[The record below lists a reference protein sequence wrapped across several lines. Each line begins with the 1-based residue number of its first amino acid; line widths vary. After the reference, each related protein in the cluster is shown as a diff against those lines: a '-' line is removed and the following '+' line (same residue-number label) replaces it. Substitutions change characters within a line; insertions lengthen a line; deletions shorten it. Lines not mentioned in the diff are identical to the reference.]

1 MIFSINNYKN
11 KKRKTVKNIFKN
23 SEKQSKMSYTKLNIT
38 KIDKVFQKIT
48 KSQPNLFPEYVVYN
62 NKQWLI
68 ELSKNIAQKINSQI
82 LTYKSQKGRVYVD
95 FLAFDCAYQIFRQKR
110 VNIFDYL
117 QTTYGYDCLNKKEQK
132 IFPYLLSKYIL
143 SNIILCMKQLK
154 RFSFEIEYGSIVSK
168 KIANL
173 SVANVYGAVKYNQ
186 NFAKIRQNLT
196 LNIEKC
202 IFIFIDKLFKIQ
214 HKLNVCVNYLEYI
227 AKKFF

>member
-38 KIDKVFQKIT
+38 KIDKTFQKIT

-214 HKLNVCVNYLEYI
+214 RKLNVCVNYLEYI